1 MPRLIKIHL
10 IVCLVWIVISTI
22 LTYKK
27 ENEKVV
33 NFSYGCLFGALISTF
48 VTSISMMSYLG

>member
-27 ENEKVV
+27 ENEKMV